1 MGGLRGKEM
10 SGTEMSGTARAKLTG
25 LRFTA
30 GGADIQIC
38 LQPVFLAQY
47 ALLEDFYEVHP
58 N

>member
-10 SGTEMSGTARAKLTG
+10 SGTARAELTG

>member
-10 SGTEMSGTARAKLTG
+10 SGTARAELTG

-38 LQPVFLAQY
+38 LQAVFLAQY
-47 ALLEDFYEVHP
+47 AFLEDFYEVHP